1 MSKEG
6 LAKSALIGVRGA
18 GQIDV
23 GVKIMLKKC
32 FVALTVGTL
41 ATLSTLAQAKQ
52 TTGTDFALDA
62 ENTTVKGPAYSPFVG
77 QDHPDRVYWGDT
89 HLHTSY
95 SWDAGLVGNT
105 LGPDE
110 AYRFAKGEQVR
121 ASSGQPVKLV
131 RPLDWLVVADHAES
145 LGVAALIERS
155 DPAIL
160 ASEVGRKT
168 HELYKQGD
176 IYGAFETWGL
186 NVIVGGDNPLTD
198 PNITRTVWEE
208 IIDHAENNN
217 EPGKFTA
224 FIGYE
229 WSASPNGNNLHRVV
243 VMRDGAD
250 EAQQLLPL
258 PAYDSDDP
266 EDLWRWMDRYEE
278 QTGGRVL
285 AIPHNGN
292 LSNGVMFATETL
304 SGRPIDR
311 DYASAR
317 SIREP
322 LYEVTQM
329 KGDGEAHPL
338 LSPNDEFADYENW
351 DRGNWNGEPKKQEM
365 LPNEYT
371 RSALKIGLQVEDQLG
386 VNPFKFGLVGATDSH
401 TSLSTTREDNYF
413 GKVPVM
419 EPGKDRFSAQIVPD
433 PEGTGT
439 GTYEF
444 ETIASGLQGV
454 WARENTRESLWDAMM
469 RRETY
474 ATTGSRIT
482 VRVFAG
488 WDYGERDVYRPD
500 FAHTG
505 YLGGVPM
512 GGDLT
517 AAPEGKSPRFMVRA
531 LRDPDGAN
539 LDRVQVIKGWL
550 DDNGALQERIYD
562 ISCSDERTIG
572 DDGRCDRPVGSTVD
586 VAEASYTN
594 DIGDALLMTY
604 WEDPDFN
611 ADQRAFYYVRVLEI
625 PTPRWTTYDA
635 AFYADVDLPD
645 GVPTEQQDRA
655 YTSPIWY
662 TP

>member
-1 MSKEG
+1 MIK
-6 LAKSALIGVRGA
+6 KSASISIVL
-18 GQIDV
+18 
-23 GVKIMLKKC
+23 MC
-32 FVALTVGTL
+32 CL
-41 ATLSTLAQAKQ
+41 ASGYALAQDGQ
-52 TTGTDFALDA
+52 TTGSDFAISRDNVPQK
-62 ENTTVKGPAYSPFVG
+62 EPIYSPYVG
-77 QDHPDRVYWGDT
+77 QSHPDRVYWGDS

-110 AYRFAKGEQVR
+110 AYRFAKGQQVM

-145 LGVAALIERS
+145 LGVAVLIDRS

-160 ASEVGRKT
+160 ASDVGRQT
-168 HELYKQGD
+168 HDLYKKGD
-176 IYGAFETWGL
+176 IYGAFETWGF
-186 NVIVGGDNPLTD
+186 NVIVKGNNPLTD
-198 PNITRTVWEE
+198 ENLTRSVWEE
-208 IIDHAENNN
+208 IIDHAEAHNQ
-217 EPGKFTA
+217 PGAFTA

-229 WSASPNGNNLHRVV
+229 WSAAPAGNNLHRVV
-243 VMRDGAD
+243 VMRDGGDKAK
-250 EAQQLLPL
+250 QVLPFGS
-258 PAYDSDDP
+258 YDSDDP
-266 EDLWRWMDRYEE
+266 EDLWRWMAGYQDK
-278 QTGGRVL
+278 TGGRVF

-292 LSNGVMFATETL
+292 LSNGMMFATETL
-304 SGRPIDR
+304 SGRRINR
-311 DYASAR
+311 DYAEQR
-317 SIREP
+317 SIWEP

-329 KGDGEAHPL
+329 KGDGEAHPF

-351 DRGNWNGEPKKQEM
+351 DRGNWNGEAKKPGM
-365 LPNEYT
+365 LPHEYA
-371 RSALKIGLQVEDQLG
+371 RSALKIGLQQEERLG
-386 VNPFKFGLVGATDSH
+386 VNPFKFGLVGATDAH
-401 TSLSTTREDNYF
+401 TSLATTREENNF
-413 GKVPVM
+413 GKVSVM
-419 EPGKDRFSAQIVPD
+419 EPGSGRFEAQIVPD

-469 RRETY
+469 RKETY
-474 ATTGSRIT
+474 ATTGTRMT

-488 WDYGERDVYRPD
+488 WDYDEKDVLRPD
-500 FAHTG
+500 FARTG

-517 AAPEGKSPRFMVRA
+517 AAPDGKATRLMIRA

-539 LDRVQVIKGWL
+539 LDRVQIIKGWL
-550 DDNGALQERIYD
+550 DGSGDLQEKIYD
-562 ISCSDERTIG
+562 AACSDDRPIG
-572 DDGRCDRPVGSTVD
+572 ANNRCDGSVGNTVN
-586 VAEASYTN
+586 VAAASYTN
-594 DIGDALLMTY
+594 DIGDALLMAY

-611 ADQRAFYYVRVLEI
+611 ADERAFYYVRVLEI

-635 AFYADVDLPD
+635 AFYGVDLPD
-645 GVPTEQQDRA
+645 GVPAIQQDRA

>member
-1 MSKEG
+1 MR
-6 LAKSALIGVRGA
+6 AIVILIGTIFVSTGA
-18 GQIDV
+18 
-23 GVKIMLKKC
+23 
-32 FVALTVGTL
+32 
-41 ATLSTLAQAKQ
+41 LAQDSQ
-52 TTGTDFALDA
+52 VTGTDFAIDA
-62 ENTTVKGPAYSPFVG
+62 ENVPTKEPVYSPFVG
-77 QDHPDRVYWGDT
+77 QEHPNRVFWGET

-95 SWDAGLVGNT
+95 SWDAGLVGNS

-110 AYRFAKGEQVR
+110 AYRFAKGEQVV

-131 RPLDWLVVADHAES
+131 RPLDWLVIADHAES
-145 LGVAALIERS
+145 LGVAVLIDRS

-160 ASEVGRKT
+160 ASDIGRQT
-168 HELYKQGD
+168 HDLYKEGN
-176 IYGAFETWGL
+176 IYGAFEAWGF
-186 NVIVGGDNPLTD
+186 NVVVGGNNPLDD
-198 PNITRTVWEE
+198 PNLTRSVWQEITQYAE
-208 IIDHAENNN
+208 DHN
-217 EPGKFTA
+217 EPGQFTA

-229 WSASPNGNNLHRVV
+229 WSSSPNGNNLHRVV
-243 VMRDGAD
+243 VMRDGAE
-250 EAQQLLPL
+250 EADQLSPF
-258 PAYDSDDP
+258 ASYDSEDP
-266 EDLWRWMDRYEE
+266 EDLWRWMAKYE
-278 QTGGRVL
+278 QVTGGRVL

-304 SGRPIDR
+304 SGRRINR
-311 DYASAR
+311 DYAVER

-351 DRGNWNGEPKKQEM
+351 DRGNWMGEPKRPEM
-365 LPNEYT
+365 LPHEYA
-371 RSALKIGLQVEDQLG
+371 RGALKIGLQLEKRIG
-386 VNPFKFGLVGATDSH
+386 VNPFKFGMVGATDAH
-401 TSLSTTREDNYF
+401 TSLATTREENNF
-413 GKVPVM
+413 GKVSIM
-419 EPGKDRFSAQIVPD
+419 EPGPDRFNAQIVPD
-433 PEGTGT
+433 PKGVGTS
-439 GTYEF
+439 TYEF
-444 ETIASGLQGV
+444 ETLASGLQGI

-469 RRETY
+469 RKETY

-488 WDYGERDVYRPD
+488 WDYGEKDVYRPD

-550 DDNGALQERIYD
+550 DDDGDLHEKIYD
-562 ISCSDERTIG
+562 IGCSDERPIG
-572 DDGRCDRPVGSTVD
+572 SNDRCDGPVGSTVN

-594 DIGDALLMTY
+594 EIGEALFMAY

-611 ADQRAFYYVRVLEI
+611 ANERAFYYIRVLEI

-635 AFYADVDLPD
+635 AFFDDVDLPD
-645 GVPTEQQDRA
+645 GVPAEQQDRA

>member
-1 MSKEG
+1 MRTVIVV
-6 LAKSALIGVRGA
+6 IGSLFLSMGA
-18 GQIDV
+18 
-23 GVKIMLKKC
+23 
-32 FVALTVGTL
+32 VAQD
-41 ATLSTLAQAKQ
+41 SQ
-52 TTGTDFALDA
+52 TTGTDFAVDA
-62 ENTTVKGPAYSPFVG
+62 NNVSARGPNYSPFVG
-77 QDHPDRVYWGDT
+77 QDHPDRVLWGET

-105 LGPDE
+105 LNPDQ
-110 AYRFAKGEQVR
+110 AYRFAKGEQVV

-145 LGVAALIERS
+145 LGVAVMIERS

-160 ASEVGRKT
+160 ASDIGRKT
-168 HELYKQGD
+168 HDLYQQGD

-186 NVIVGGDNPLTD
+186 GVIAAGNDPLND
-198 PNITRTVWEE
+198 PNLTRSVWQE
-208 IIDHAENNN
+208 IIDHAENHNQ
-217 EPGKFTA
+217 PGQFTA

-229 WSASPNGNNLHRVV
+229 WSSSPNGNNLHRVV
-243 VMRDGAD
+243 VMRDGAE
-250 EAQQLLPL
+250 EASRLLPF
-258 PAYDSDDP
+258 ASSDSDDP
-266 EDLWRWMDRYEE
+266 EDLWKWMAEYEQE
-278 QTGGRVL
+278 TGGRVL

-304 SGRPIDR
+304 SGRRIRR
-311 DYASAR
+311 DYAVER

-351 DRGNWNGEPKKQEM
+351 DRGNWNGEPKTSEM
-365 LPNEYT
+365 LPHEYA
-371 RSALKIGLQVEDQLG
+371 RGALKIGLQLEERLG
-386 VNPFKFGLVGATDSH
+386 VNPFKFGLVGASDSH
-401 TSLSTTREDNYF
+401 TSLATTREDNYF
-413 GKVPVM
+413 GKVSVM
-419 EPGKDRFSAQIVPD
+419 EPGPDRFEAQIVPD
-433 PEGTGT
+433 PMNAGT

-444 ETIASGLQGV
+444 ETVASGLQGV

-469 RRETY
+469 RKETY

-488 WDYGERDVYRPD
+488 WDYAEKDVYRSD
-500 FAHTG
+500 FADTG

-517 AAPEGKSPRFMVRA
+517 SAPDGKSPRFMVRA

-539 LDRVQVIKGWL
+539 LDRIQVIKGWI
-550 DDNGALQERIYD
+550 DDDGGLHEKIYD
-562 ISCSDERTIG
+562 IACSDERPIG
-572 DDGRCDRPVGSTVD
+572 GDSRCDGLVGSTVN

-594 DIGDALLMTY
+594 EIGEALFMAF

-611 ADQRAFYYVRVLEI
+611 ADERAFYYIRVLEI

-635 AFYADVDLPD
+635 AFYDEVDLPN
-645 GVPTEQQDRA
+645 GVPAEQQDRA